1 MSAVCLRVSNG
12 FAVLRNHSDVIL
24 NRQTPWILS
33 FNRGKTSSPL
43 PVRLQLTVKFLL
55 DLVSDFRVPKKY
67 NYKSISF

>member
-12 FAVLRNHSDVIL
+12 FAVLRNHSDVI
-24 NRQTPWILS
+24 RQTPWILS

-55 DLVSDFRVPKKY
+55 DLASDFRVPKKY